1 MPEYPLHV
9 ISLRSGTF
17 RVRSPDIKIFGPAL
31 GVLNKTSLPSFYSAN
46 CIMHYKAQIQK
57 PAPQFE
63 VEAVVNGDF
72 KTVKLGDYAG
82 KYVVLLF
89 YPLDF
94 TFVCPTELI
103 AFSDHAKEF
112 DGINCAI
119 LGFSVDSVYSHLA
132 WSNTPRNHGGVGNLT
147 FPLCSDLTKQ
157 VSRDYGILIEDGP
170 NAGVA
175 LRGLFIIDGKGI
187 LRQMTINDL
196 PIGRSVDETLRLV
209 KALQFTDKYGE
220 VCPANWKPGSETIK
234 ADPKES
240 QAYFSKISST

>member
-1 MPEYPLHV
+1 MQLLESVTNTSVPARPLPFPQ
-9 ISLRSGTF
+9 S
-17 RVRSPDIKIFGPAL
+17 
-31 GVLNKTSLPSFYSAN
+31 N
-46 CIMHYKAQIQK
+46 CTMTTKAQIQK

-72 KTVKLGDYAG
+72 KTVKLRDYVG

-103 AFSDHAKEF
+103 AFSDRAKEF
-112 DGINCAI
+112 DEIDCAI
-119 LGFSVDSVYSHLA
+119 LGFSVDSVYTHLA
-132 WSNTPRNHGGVGNLT
+132 WSNTPRNHGGIGNLA
-147 FPLCSDLTKQ
+147 FPHCSDLTKK
-157 VSRDYGILIEDGP
+157 VSRDYGILIEDGSD
-170 NAGVA
+170 AGVA

-187 LRQMTINDL
+187 LRQVTVNDL

-220 VCPANWKPGSETIK
+220 VCPANWKPGSDTIK

-240 QAYFSKISST
+240 QTYFSKISAT